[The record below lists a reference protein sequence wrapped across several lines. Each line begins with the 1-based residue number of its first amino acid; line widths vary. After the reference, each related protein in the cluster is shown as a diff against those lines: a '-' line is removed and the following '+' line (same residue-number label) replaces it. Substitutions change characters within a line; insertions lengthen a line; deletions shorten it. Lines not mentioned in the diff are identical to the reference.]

1 MVEKNCSCQPKKLMV
16 ALAQGVAPSQYGR
29 RGGWTGMDLAQL
41 QTRLGQLGVR
51 PKDEYRAALYIDHL
65 ADAQTYFQTTLAGPV
80 GAVPPGMNSSFHR
93 AREAAYDR
101 VIPICGRRL
110 KQRQMRSD

>member
-80 GAVPPGMNSSFHR
+80 GAVPPGLGDGYSFV
-93 AREAAYDR
+93 AAA
-101 VIPICGRRL
+101 L
-110 KQRQMRSD
+110 RSASLLQELADILDFYV